1 MRSRGTLR
9 FSGILLVSFLL
20 WSGSAHATPGTWQ
33 TDGAPGAN
41 QVVMTVQVQCPS
53 SGFICD
59 QVDGYSDTRTSTLS
73 GSGSMEIDDGAGT
86 IQFLTDGDVDLGF
99 GVQPSFAFLTGEDL
113 EFNYIPFAGIPE
125 FVNLEIFATAA
136 PLISPSGFSSLAAGN
151 HPITATVPYAALA
164 DVIGDLEFNVPDLVV
179 PEQDVVL
186 TGLFRVLGDTDL
198 DGFVEYEVELATG
211 LLLVQSAQIGGE
223 PVQIS
228 VSTQWTTHFSG
239 RVAQALPVPV
249 LGFAGMALLA
259 SGILLSAGLALRRV

>member
-1 MRSRGTLR
+1 MTLELDCLE
-9 FSGILLVSFLL
+9 SNHLGCK
-20 WSGSAHATPGTWQ
+20 GSIW
-33 TDGAPGAN
+33 
-41 QVVMTVQVQCPS
+41 
-53 SGFICD
+53 
-59 QVDGYSDTRTSTLS
+59 LS
-73 GSGSMEIDDGAGT
+73 GVSCSELNLSNWPEPLRSISP
-86 IQFLTDGDVDLGF
+86 LR
-99 GVQPSFAFLTGEDL
+99 
-113 EFNYIPFAGIPE
+113 E

-228 VSTQWTTHFSG
+228 VSTQLTTHFSG